1 MRTHKDIFKE
11 EGFSV
16 VEAEMPNKLLEFIK
30 ENHPNIISDNE
41 IRLDELKAV
50 LGLPIDEK
58 VNGYGLN
65 FIGRNVARSKYAS
78 ETEKELKVNP
88 ELSKDFDTTQNMVLK
103 GDNLDSLKLLKSHYS
118 GKIKCIYIDP
128 PYNTTNDEFVYPDK
142 FDKEEAEVLGLA
154 NLSQDDM
161 DRLEFSFGTKKSHNG
176 WLSFMYPRLL
186 LARDLLKEDGVIF
199 ISIDDNE
206 QANLKLLCDEIFGE
220 ENFVGNFIVKS
231 TPNARDYG
239 HIGKMHEYVLFY
251 TKNYFLTET
260 SHLPDDEK
268 KFIFTDEISDFN
280 IHPLY
285 NSNEAF
291 HKLNR
296 PNLFYP
302 FYIDPTQKLDNGFY
316 YISLNKEKSHFIE
329 IYPPKSLKNNVDFVW
344 RWGKNKSQENLNFE
358 IVGYKTNNDE
368 FRIVQKMRTSEKVIR
383 SILDSRLITSRKGT
397 AEIESLL
404 GSKVFSFP
412 KPIDLIFNFIKIS
425 TLTDDLILDFFA
437 GSGTTGHAVMQLN
450 AEDGGNRK
458 FILCQIDEPI
468 AKDKPAYQFCIDNN
482 LEPVISSITIERLR
496 RAGEKIKTE
505 IEEENSKTG
514 LFDENKKQ
522 VPDIGF
528 KVFDTVESPKLALED
543 GKIAFPNT
551 DNDTLSRI
559 YNMIFSV
566 GIDNPT
572 SKLEC
577 VVEDCIYKIENHYYI
592 TNSEKV
598 SNEDLSQAI
607 KSGKVFID
615 GWTASL
621 NATLQHYKEDVKI
634 VF

>member
-1 MRTHKDIFKE
+1 MMKTHKDIFKE

-30 ENHPNIISDNE
+30 ENHPQIIRDNE
-41 IRLDELKAV
+41 IKLDELKAV

-220 ENFVGNFIVKS
+220 ENFRNTIAVRRGTKS
-231 TPNARDYG
+231 VQAQFESIDKLGIAYEYLLVYSERSAYKLPHFYFDLDEEKDGSWNNHWRGTDRPSMRYEIFDIIPEKGQWRWSVDRSLKAIENYNKMVSEIGENPSQLDIDNWYSKQDREIDLLRLSSNGKPEHYIAPTNQKYG
-239 HIGKMHEYVLFY
+239 HNLWTDLQINGTNELVRLELSLFDNP
-251 TKNYFLTET
+251 KNVELINRISKWLT
-260 SHLPDDEK
+260 D
-268 KFIFTDEISDFN
+268 
-280 IHPLY
+280 
-285 NSNEAF
+285 
-291 HKLNR
+291 
-296 PNLFYP
+296 
-302 FYIDPTQKLDNGFY
+302 
-316 YISLNKEKSHFIE
+316 
-329 IYPPKSLKNNVDFVW
+329 
-344 RWGKNKSQENLNFE
+344 
-358 IVGYKTNNDE
+358 NND
-368 FRIVQKMRTSEKVIR
+368 I
-383 SILDSRLITSRKGT
+383 
-397 AEIESLL
+397 
-404 GSKVFSFP
+404 
-412 KPIDLIFNFIKIS
+412 
-425 TLTDDLILDFFA
+425 ILDFFA

-514 LFDENKKQ
+514 LFKENKKQ

-528 KVFDTVESPKLALED
+528 KVFDTVDAPKLALED
-543 GKIAFPNT
+543 GKIAFPNAN
-551 DNDTLSRI
+551 NDALSRI

-572 SKLEC
+572 AKIEC
-577 VVEDCIYKIENHYYI
+577 IVENCIYKIENHFYI

>member
-1 MRTHKDIFKE
+1 MMRTQKDIFKE

-16 VEAEMPNKLLEFIK
+16 VETEMPNKLLEFIK

-41 IRLDELKAV
+41 IKLDELKAV

-78 ETEKELKVNP
+78 ETVKELKVNN

-128 PYNTTNDEFVYPDK
+128 PYNTTNDDFVYPDK

-154 NLSQDDM
+154 NLSQEDM
-161 DRLEFSFGTKKSHNG
+161 ERLEFSFSTKKSHNG

-220 ENFVGNFIVKS
+220 DNFVSSFIW
-231 TPNARDYG
+231 
-239 HIGKMHEYVLFY
+239 
-251 TKNYFLTET
+251 
-260 SHLPDDEK
+260 EK
-268 KFIFTDEISDFN
+268 KKKPSFL
-280 IHPLY
+280 H
-285 NSNEAF
+285 SNVG
-291 HKLNR
+291 KLSE
-296 PNLFYP
+296 
-302 FYIDPTQKLDNGFY
+302 YIICY
-316 YISLNKEKSHFIE
+316 
-329 IYPPKSLKNNVDFVW
+329 LKNNSETFPFSIENTTV
-344 RWGKNKSQENLNFE
+344 GKKYPFNNAGNSMSELVFPKKSVRISLPDSLIEPQDMSEGNIKTILKTKLIIENGYNKNEFILE
-358 IVGYKTNNDE
+358 GE
-368 FRIVQKMRTSEKVIR
+368 FRYSQTTLDEIIKNNEDIVISKIPFRPNHIKKGGEVKKMKNMFSPNHYEMETNEDATAQLIALFEKDIF
-383 SILDSRLITSRKGT
+383 TN
-397 AEIESLL
+397 
-404 GSKVFSFP
+404 P
-412 KPIDLIFNFIKIS
+412 KPIKLIS
-425 TLTDDLILDFFA
+425 TITKSVTYNSRDPIILDFFA

-450 AEDGGNRK
+450 TEDGGNRK

-468 AKDKPAYQFCIDNN
+468 AKDKPAYQFCTDNN
-482 LEPVISSITIERLR
+482 LEPVISSITIERLH
-496 RAGEKIKTE
+496 RAGEKIKAE

-514 LFDENKKQ
+514 LFKENKKQ

-528 KVFDTVESPKLALED
+528 KVFDTVDAPKLALED
-543 GKIAFPNT
+543 GKIAFPNAN
-551 DNDTLSRI
+551 NDTLSRI
-559 YNMIFSV
+559 YNMIFCI

-572 SKLEC
+572 SILEC
-577 VVEDCIYKIENHYYI
+577 VIEDCIYKIENHYYI

-598 SNEDLSQAI
+598 SNEELSQAI
-607 KSGKVFID
+607 KNGKVFID

-621 NATLQHYKEDVKI
+621 NATLQHYKADVKI